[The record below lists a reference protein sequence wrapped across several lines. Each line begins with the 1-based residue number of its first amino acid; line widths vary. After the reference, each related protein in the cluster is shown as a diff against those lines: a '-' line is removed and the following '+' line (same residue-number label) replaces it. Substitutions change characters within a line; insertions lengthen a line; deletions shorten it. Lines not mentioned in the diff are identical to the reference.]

1 MFKTTKNNTPRD
13 VIQAALAPLK
23 MDLLK
28 ISEETRAGIDAVR
41 AMNASSVELL
51 ASAKE
56 VHRTN
61 VGLSDRAAAL
71 ELKLFE
77 LSVRVVVLENERKA
91 L

>member
-1 MFKTTKNNTPRD
+1 MFKTTKNNTLKD

-28 ISEETRAGIDAVR
+28 ISEETRGGIDAVR

-51 ASAKE
+51 SSTKE
-56 VHRTN
+56 VHSTN
-61 VGLSDRAAAL
+61 VELSARIAAL

-77 LSVRVVVLENERKA
+77 LSVRVLVLENERKGG
-91 L
+91 